1 MLKSDKTKEIIKHIK
16 LKEID
21 KNWRNKKENIF
32 VSIFSLLLFM
42 LLKQKKNIINEK
54 IKAKTNE

>member
-16 LKEID
+16 LREID

-32 VSIFSLLLFM
+32 VSIFLLLLFIF
-42 LLKQKKNIINEK
+42 LKQKKNIINEK
-54 IKAKTNE
+54 IKPKTNE

>member
-1 MLKSDKTKEIIKHIK
+1 MLKSDKTKEIINHIK

-32 VSIFSLLLFM
+32 VSIFLLLLFM

-54 IKAKTNE
+54 IKPKTNE